1 LTERSCNR
9 DGRPVTA
16 EPRLIKRAAI
26 TEKLPYVGLL
36 VSTMTGFI
44 AILTETR
51 CGASE
56 RQRNAELMWLTGHL
70 APDFKTI
77 ADFRKD
83 NGKAVRSICRQF
95 VVRCRNLNLFSQ
107 SINRHRR
114 QQTQSRQQP

>member
-1 LTERSCNR
+1 LTERSRNR

-56 RQRNAELMWLTGHL
+56 RQRNVELTWLTGPL

-83 NGKAVRSICRQF
+83 NGKAVRSVCRQF
-95 VVRCRNLNLFSQ
+95 VVRC
-107 SINRHRR
+107 HK
-114 QQTQSRQQP
+114 QPLTTSTI